1 MEDPWVDMEELVDME
16 DPWVDMVVVLE
27 ELVVMEDPWVDMEE
41 LVDMED
47 PWVDMVAVL
56 EELVDTNNS
65 QLSDTENMLQSC
77 LIFVLIEC
85 IA

>member
-1 MEDPWVDMEELVDME
+1 
-16 DPWVDMVVVLE
+16 
-27 ELVVMEDPWVDMEE
+27 MEDPWVDMEE